1 MATEILKFCITK
13 TIYNMIAEYQRGV
26 DTNTPSLRGW
36 HASCRAYIYV
46 HNRCMPFKGS
56 WVSNSA
62 LLFLQKAALRLLPS
76 GFVGWHRS
84 AGLGPMLVSDD
95 DLGSRSTI
103 LPRPPPLALS
113 SRGSRSRRAFSFFPG
128 RDILLISS
136 ISSSKRL

>member
-1 MATEILKFCITK
+1 MATKILKFCITK
-13 TIYNMIAEYQRGV
+13 TIYNMIAEYQCGV

-36 HASCRAYIYV
+36 H
-46 HNRCMPFKGS
+46 RCMPFKGS

>member
-13 TIYNMIAEYQRGV
+13 TIYNMIAEYQCGV

-76 GFVGWHRS
+76 GFIGWHRS

-113 SRGSRSRRAFSFFPG
+113 SRGSRPRRLSLFFLPETFS
-128 RDILLISS
+128 
-136 ISSSKRL
+136 

>member
-1 MATEILKFCITK
+1 
-13 TIYNMIAEYQRGV
+13 MIKEYQCGV

-103 LPRPPPLALS
+103 LPRPPPMALS
-113 SRGSRSRRAFSFFPG
+113 SRGSRPRRLSLFFLPETFSLKEDDNLWGIASHRIDVPY
-128 RDILLISS
+128 LLQN
-136 ISSSKRL
+136 